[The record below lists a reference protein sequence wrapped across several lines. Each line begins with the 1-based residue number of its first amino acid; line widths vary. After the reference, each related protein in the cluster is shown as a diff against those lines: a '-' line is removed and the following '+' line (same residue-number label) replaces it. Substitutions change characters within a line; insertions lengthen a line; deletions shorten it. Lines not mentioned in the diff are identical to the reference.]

1 MSVVFMESIICGPKL
16 LELKHPHQFGGRL
29 WPENDTN
36 LVSGSVKARNWLI
49 FGSFSRPAL
58 QTSPD
63 QLVQIFCP
71 EFQLM
76 SGAGPITTQT
86 NQSLSAE
93 LDLKEAIEN
102 GEICRV
108 NSKGKK
114 MRKPR
119 TIYSSLQIQ
128 HLERRFQRTQYL
140 GLPERAEL
148 ASNLGLTQTQV
159 GEGSQRVGGELH
171 QDVASRPPSP
181 LQKER
186 LKTLFS
192 SPFSIA
198 QSLTNKTSPNT
209 NIAQRWPSVTP
220 VCCRGQCSR
229 TRRADHTS
237 QWKGEED
244 QEATF
249 DLLFAANP
257 AAREEVPADPVPR
270 APRARRAGRKPWHHP
285 DSGTS

>member
-1 MSVVFMESIICGPKL
+1 MHVEKIGTANQLFMDFLFGFFSLNIDPNIIPPIIVCASMSNVCGFYGIN
-16 LELKHPHQFGGRL
+16 HL
-29 WPENDTN
+29 WTKIARIKTPSPIWRPIVAGNDTN

-71 EFQLM
+71 EFQLI

-148 ASNLGLTQTQV
+148 AANLGLTQTQV
-159 GEGSQRVGGELH
+159 GEREAPTKWVVSCIKTW
-171 QDVASRPPSP
+171 
-181 LQKER
+181 LQ
-186 LKTLFS
+186 
-192 SPFSIA
+192 
-198 QSLTNKTSPNT
+198 
-209 NIAQRWPSVTP
+209 
-220 VCCRGQCSR
+220 
-229 TRRADHTS
+229 
-237 QWKGEED
+237 
-244 QEATF
+244 
-249 DLLFAANP
+249 DLLP
-257 AAREEVPADPVPR
+257 LSRKKDSR
-270 APRARRAGRKPWHHP
+270 LCSARR
-285 DSGTS
+285 SL